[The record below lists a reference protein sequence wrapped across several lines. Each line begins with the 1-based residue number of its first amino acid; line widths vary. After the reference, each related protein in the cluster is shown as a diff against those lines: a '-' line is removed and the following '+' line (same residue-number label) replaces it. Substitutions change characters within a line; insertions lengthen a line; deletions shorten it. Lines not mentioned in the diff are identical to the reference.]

1 MTFQNFR
8 NWWRHLEVQAKG
20 SWFKYRVFSWR
31 YSLILIFCRIIA
43 LRNFCSKWDCYWTWN
58 CWCTVDAQLMH
69 SCTVDAQF
77 RNWSFNCNGCCVLG
91 RSATTGAGLRYF
103 NKDDACLAQWLEQIH
118 FCNKFFKNSTEV
130 GTFVGILF
138 WQISYCFFVLSSDM
152 LNFAMEG

>member
-20 SWFKYRVFSWR
+20 SWFMYRVFSWR

-43 LRNFCSKWDCYWTWN
+43 LRNFWFQVGLLLDLKLLMHS
-58 CWCTVDAQLMH
+58 WCTVAQN
-69 SCTVDAQF
+69 
-77 RNWSFNCNGCCVLG
+77 RNWSFNCTGCCVLG
-91 RSATTGAGLRYF
+91 HSATTGAGLRYF

-118 FCNKFFKNSTEV
+118 FCNKFFKKSTEV